1 MNDYMGLIFD
11 KSMKDK
17 EDFKVQ
23 KLNDKELSVILN
35 YNYKITSDNDLFET
49 IEYIVEEINRK
60 NQL

>member
-1 MNDYMGLIFD
+1 MGLIFD